1 MLPFRLAATLVTAA
15 SVGLCHG
22 GGHPE
27 VEITVDGDHRR
38 IVANGLPDHSHGV
51 FPNVGNPNRIQPQ
64 RYSFRVPLKPT
75 AATHPVPARGILF
88 GVALNG
94 VVFDPGTAERWGSL
108 HYDARGGIDLGLDAN
123 HAHVQPSGAYH
134 YHGQPRGLVA
144 ALGGNETSMRLLGY
158 AADGYPIYASRCPRD
173 PADLSSPLIGM
184 RSSYRLK
191 PGQRSYGPSGR
202 HDGTFVEDYEFVAG
216 LGDLDA
222 CNGRTGKTPEY
233 PQGTYYYVLTP
244 SFPFVPR
251 MFHGLP
257 DLSFSK
263 FAIGAPEP
271 PSRLAQR
278 GRRGGPRGRQQQG
291 GPSPRGGQQ
300 GFGPPPPPPGGQQ
313 GPQGGQGFGPPPPPP
328 GGQQGPQG
336 GQGFPPPR
344 GGQGGQGFPPP
355 PPPPGGGQQGGP
367 PPPREGRQGFP
378 PGGGQQGGPPPPPR
392 GQPGG
397 ARPPRGGQG
406 GHGFPPPP
414 PGEGPPPPPEGEQQG
429 GPQGFP
435 PPPPPPHDEPPAEGP
450 SELPPGSRWFL

>member
-1 MLPFRLAATLVTAA
+1 MLPFRLAATLVTA
-15 SVGLCHG
+15 SSIGFCHG
-22 GGHPE
+22 DGHPE
-27 VEITVDGDHRR
+27 VEITVDGDQRR

-123 HAHVQPSGAYH
+123 HAHVQPTGAYH

-144 ALGGNETSMRLLGY
+144 ALGGNERSMRLLGY

-191 PGQRSYGPSGR
+191 SGERSYGPSGR
-202 HDGTFVEDYEFVAG
+202 YDGTFVEDYEFVAG

-251 MFHGLP
+251 MFRGLP

-271 PSRLAQR
+271 PSRLA
-278 GRRGGPRGRQQQG
+278 RRGGRDG
-291 GPSPRGGQQ
+291 SRGGQNL
-300 GFGPPPPPPGGQQ
+300 PP
-313 GPQGGQGFGPPPPPP
+313 
-328 GGQQGPQG
+328 
-336 GQGFPPPR
+336 PPPR
-344 GGQGGQGFPPP
+344 GGQGGEEGGPPPRGQGFPPP
-355 PPPPGGGQQGGP
+355 PPRGG
-367 PPPREGRQGFP
+367 E
-378 PGGGQQGGPPPPPR
+378 QQGGPPPPPA
-392 GQPGG
+392 GQRDGPGG
-397 ARPPRGGQG
+397 SPPLSPSQDELPTEGPTEFPPR
-406 GHGFPPPP
+406 
-414 PGEGPPPPPEGEQQG
+414 
-429 GPQGFP
+429 
-435 PPPPPPHDEPPAEGP
+435 
-450 SELPPGSRWFL
+450 SRWFV